1 MNKSHAVIVS
11 IARTPIGKFRGSLSH
26 LTAPQL
32 GSIAIRG
39 ILSRLGGDGSGGV
52 PKIVEAYMGNVLQ
65 AGIGQAPCRQAVLG
79 AGLEQDVV
87 CTTINKVC
95 ASGMKSITLAA
106 QTIELGHHK
115 RTHPSTAILAGG
127 MESMS
132 QTPHYL
138 PTSRTGTPLGHSTL
152 IDGIIHD
159 GLWDPYDNIHMG
171 NCAET
176 CAGDYGISRE
186 DQDRYAAES
195 YRRAREGMEMGV
207 WEEEIVSVDGPK
219 KKKQSNLDDGQAVV
233 RDDEEPHSVN
243 LDKLPSLRPAFQKDG
258 TVTAGNAS
266 SINDGAAALLL
277 MEEREALD
285 MGLTPLARIRGYAD
299 AEGPPAQFT
308 TAPSKAVPMAVER
321 AGMALNDVEYHE
333 INEAFSVVAIVNCM
347 LLNLDMARVNVFGG
361 AVAMG
366 HPIGMSGARIVG
378 SLYGVLKRSGAS
390 IGCASICNGGGGAS
404 AIVLERLN

>member
-1 MNKSHAVIVS
+1 MNQSHAVIVS

-32 GSIAIRG
+32 GSVAIRG
-39 ILSRLGGDGSGGV
+39 ALSRLGDAGV

-65 AGIGQAPCRQAVLG
+65 AGVGQAPCRQAVLG
-79 AGLEQDVV
+79 AGLEEDVV
-87 CTTINKVC
+87 CTTVNKVC

-115 RTHPSTAILAGG
+115 RSHHPHTALLAGG

-138 PTSRTGTPLGHSTL
+138 PASRAGTPLGHSTL
-152 IDGIIHD
+152 IDGIVRD
-159 GLWDPYDNIHMG
+159 GLWDPYDDVHMG
-171 NCAET
+171 DCAEK
-176 CAGDYGISRE
+176 CAVDYGISRE

-195 YRRAREGMEMGV
+195 YRRAREGMDMNV
-207 WEEEIVSVDGPK
+207 WEEIVPVDGPK
-219 KKKQSNLDDGQAVV
+219 KKNRDGGDGELIAC
-233 RDDEEPHSVN
+233 DEEPYSVN

-277 MEEREALD
+277 MDENQALD

-308 TAPSKAVPMAVER
+308 TAPSKAVPMAVQR
-321 AGMALNDVEYHE
+321 AGMTLNDVEYHE

-378 SLYGVLKRSGAS
+378 SLYDVLKRSGAS
-390 IGCASICNGGGGAS
+390 VGCASICNGGGGAS
-404 AIVLERLN
+404 AIVLERLS